1 MTTYKSGDL
10 VIKFELMLTNGYRK
24 HYHITAIA
32 KDKVI
37 CDSDE
42 YECYIGW
49 DNADIAEDLVGWMCD
64 TVEGVEEIVEYDWEN
79 SENENHY
86 IVTLVS

>member
-42 YECYIGW
+42 Y
-49 DNADIAEDLVGWMCD
+49 
-64 TVEGVEEIVEYDWEN
+64 
-79 SENENHY
+79 
-86 IVTLVS
+86 